1 MNILSPLRDSQ
12 DETPVAHCEKCGG
25 EVYNNETMFLS
36 DGKWLC
42 SDCFR
47 AEIEHIL
54 SASPGFIADALM
66 IEYKEV

>member
-1 MNILSPLRDSQ
+1 MSFFDPLRDSQ
-12 DETPVAHCEKCGG
+12 DASPAAHCDKCGG

-47 AEIEHIL
+47 AEIESIL
-54 SASPGFIADALM
+54 ESNPGFIADALM
-66 IEYKEV
+66 MEYKEV